1 MRIFDQDRN
10 KTLKNIILCLTFEEA
25 MELKESLETVM
36 KNKSHTTHEHVND
49 SEYEHEIT
57 VTLYNDEN
65 LYGFNS
71 RLLKV
76 IKKDE

>member
-1 MRIFDQDRN
+1 
-10 KTLKNIILCLTFEEA
+10 